1 MKQVVDFLAE
11 LSLNNNK
18 EWFDSHKDQ
27 YLNALE
33 VFHSFTEQLIDGIAS
48 FHKEIVHLT
57 VKDCTY
63 RIYRDLRFSPDKTP
77 YKTHMGAYICP
88 GGKKSGY
95 AGYYFHLEPRP
106 KDISSNYFMASGLWH
121 PSSDVLKSVRDDILF
136 DAKPYL
142 ESVRKANGW
151 IIDYDEAL
159 KRVPRGYPADSP
171 HKDLFRLRNHLLA
184 RNMEDKSV
192 CDKNL
197 LKNVLSEFKKTHTF
211 VALLNRSVTYALT
224 PQN

>member
-33 VFHSFTEQLIDGIAS
+33 VFHAFTEQLIGGIAS

-63 RIYRDLRFSPDKTP
+63 RIYRDLRFSKDKTP

-95 AGYYFHLEPRP
+95 AGYYFHMEPRP
-106 KDISSNYFMASGLWH
+106 KHTSSNHFLASGLWH
-121 PSSDVLKSVRDDILF
+121 PAPGVLKSVRDDILY
-136 DAKPYL
+136 DAQPYL
-142 ESVRKANGW
+142 ESVRKADGW
-151 IIDYDEAL
+151 IIDYDESL
-159 KRVPRGYPADSP
+159 QRVPPGYPADSGYEN
-171 HKDLFRLRNHLLA
+171 LFRLKNHLLA
-184 RNMEDKSV
+184 RNMEDKNLY
-192 CDKNL
+192 DKNL
-197 LKNVLSEFKKTHTF
+197 LKNVLSEFKKTYTF
-211 VALLNRSVTYALT
+211 VTLLNRSVIYAIT
-224 PQN
+224 PQD

>member
-1 MKQVVDFLAE
+1 MKQVIDFLTE
-11 LSLNNNK
+11 LNLNNNK

-27 YLNALE
+27 YLNALKE
-33 VFHSFTEQLIDGIAS
+33 FHAFTEQLIQGIAS
-48 FHKEIVHLT
+48 FHKEITTLS

-106 KDISSNYFMASGLWH
+106 QSTSSNHFLASGLWH
-121 PSSDVLKSVRDDILF
+121 PAPDVLKSVRDDILY
-136 DAKPYL
+136 DSESYL
-142 ESVRKANGW
+142 ESVRLAKEW
-151 IIDYDEAL
+151 IIDYDESL
-159 KRVPRGYPADSP
+159 KRVPRGYPSNS
-171 HKDLFRLRNHLLA
+171 KDENLFRLRNHLLA
-184 RNMEDKSV
+184 RNMEDKYIY
-192 CDKNL
+192 DKNL
-197 LKNVLSEFKKTHTF
+197 LKNVLSEFKKTYTF
-211 VALLNRSVTYALT
+211 VALLNRSVTYAVT

>member
-1 MKQVVDFLAE
+1 MKQIVDFLTE
-11 LSLNNNK
+11 LNLNNNK
-18 EWFDSHKDQ
+18 DWFDSHKDQ

-33 VFHSFTEQLIDGIAS
+33 QFHSFTEQLIDGIAS
-48 FHKEIVHLT
+48 FHKEILHLS

-88 GGKKSGY
+88 EGKTSGY

-106 KDISSNYFMASGLWH
+106 KSTSSNHFMASGLWH
-121 PSSDVLKSVRDDILF
+121 PAPDVLKSVRDDILYNPQ
-136 DAKPYL
+136 AYL
-142 ESVRKANGW
+142 ESVRIAEGW
-151 IIDYDEAL
+151 IIDPDESL

-171 HKDLFRLRNHLLA
+171 HENLFRLRNHLLG
-184 RNMEDKSV
+184 RNMEDKYIY
-192 CDKNL
+192 DKNL

>member
-1 MKQVVDFLAE
+1 MKQVVDFLTE
-11 LSLNNNK
+11 LNLNNNK

-27 YLNALE
+27 YLNAVE
-33 VFHSFTEQLIDGIAS
+33 QFHSFTDQLINGIAS
-48 FHKEIVHLT
+48 FHKEVLHLS

-88 GGKKSGY
+88 GGKKSGF

-106 KDISSNYFMASGLWH
+106 KSTSSNHFMASGLWH
-121 PSSDVLKSVRDDILF
+121 PATDVLKSVRDDILY
-136 DAKPYL
+136 DPQPYL
-142 ESVRKANGW
+142 VSVRMAEEWN
-151 IIDYDEAL
+151 IDHDEAL

-171 HKDLFRLRNHLLA
+171 HEDLFRLRNHLLA
-184 RNMEDKSV
+184 RNMEDKYV